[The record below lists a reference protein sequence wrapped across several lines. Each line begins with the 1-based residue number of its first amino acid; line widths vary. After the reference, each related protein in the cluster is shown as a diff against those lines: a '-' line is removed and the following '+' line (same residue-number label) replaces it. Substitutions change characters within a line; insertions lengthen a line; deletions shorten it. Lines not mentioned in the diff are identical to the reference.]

1 MYSGCC
7 RGAFHTSGPG
17 KTEAESACKFPF
29 ILYDALTPPK
39 CRRNQR
45 NDVCEQVCSVI
56 VKVLSSA
63 VVGIDSFPVDVEVD
77 ISRGLPQFST
87 VGLPDT
93 AVKESRDRIKAA
105 MKNSGYPFPEN
116 RVTVNLAPADIRK
129 EGTGFDLPIA
139 LGILAAEGL
148 VERDRLRDFLVTGE
162 LSLDGRVKG
171 VQGVLPSAFMA
182 RAQKLGGLIVPA
194 ENAGEAALVQGLE
207 VIPVGFLSDLV
218 DFLNGAKE
226 IPAVTVGAEA
236 ACESARVYP
245 VDFSEIQ
252 GQEQAKRAMEVAA
265 AGGHNILMTGPPGSG
280 KTMLAQR
287 IPTILPDL
295 AFEEALETTK
305 IYSVAG
311 LLDRREAV
319 VATRP
324 FRAPHHTI
332 SDAGLVGGGHTPKPG
347 EISLAHNGVLFLDEL
362 PEFKRNVLE
371 VLRQPLEDGQVTI
384 TRSVITA
391 TFPARFMLVAAMNPC
406 PCGYLADARKSCRCS
421 AQQVR
426 QYRSKVSGP
435 LLDRIDIHVEV
446 PSLPY
451 RELAG
456 TVRAESSADV
466 RKRVQRARAIQQGRF
481 DGASTRLNSRMTGR
495 QLRQFCPL
503 GEESQKLLEMAVD
516 RLGLSARAY
525 TRVLKV
531 ARTIADLEGE
541 ADIGPGHVAEAI
553 QYRALD
559 RSIV

>member
-1 MYSGCC
+1 
-7 RGAFHTSGPG
+7 
-17 KTEAESACKFPF
+17 
-29 ILYDALTPPK
+29 L
-39 CRRNQR
+39 
-45 NDVCEQVCSVI
+45 I
-56 VKVLSSA
+56 VRVLSSA
-63 VVGIDSFPVDVEVD
+63 LVGIDSFPVDVEVD
-77 ISRGLPQFST
+77 LAPGLPQFST
-87 VGLPDT
+87 VGLPDA

-105 MKNSGYPFPEN
+105 VKNSGYSFPEN

-139 LGILAAEGL
+139 LGILAAQGL
-148 VERDRLRDFLVTGE
+148 VERGRLQDCLVTGE

-171 VQGVLPSAFMA
+171 VQGILSSAFMA
-182 RAQKLGGLIVPA
+182 RGRTLKRIIVPVD
-194 ENAGEAALVQGLE
+194 NAGEASLVQGIE
-207 VIPVGFLSDLV
+207 VIPIGFLSDLV
-218 DFLNGAKE
+218 DFLNGRKD
-226 IPAVTVGAEA
+226 IPAVPCGAA
-236 ACESARVYP
+236 SACESARNYA

-287 IPTILPDL
+287 IPTILPEL
-295 AFEEALETTK
+295 SFEEALETTK
-305 IYSVAG
+305 IYSVSG
-311 LLDRREAV
+311 LLDRREAIL
-319 VATRP
+319 AARP

-391 TFPARFMLVAAMNPC
+391 TFPSRFMLVAAMNPC
-406 PCGYLADARKSCRCS
+406 PCGFLADARKSCRCS
-421 AQQVR
+421 AQQIR
-426 QYRSKVSGP
+426 QYRSRVSGP

-456 TVRAESSADV
+456 GSRVESSTDV
-466 RKRVQRARAIQQGRF
+466 RKRVQGAREAQERRF
-481 DGASTRLNSRMTGR
+481 DGAPTRLNARMTGKQIR
-495 QLRQFCPL
+495 AFCIL
-503 GEESQKLLEMAVD
+503 DEESQGLMEMAVD

-531 ARTIADLEGE
+531 ARTIADLDHET
-541 ADIGPGHVAEAI
+541 DIGPQHVSEAI

-559 RSIV
+559 RSVM

>member
-1 MYSGCC
+1 
-7 RGAFHTSGPG
+7 
-17 KTEAESACKFPF
+17 
-29 ILYDALTPPK
+29 L
-39 CRRNQR
+39 
-45 NDVCEQVCSVI
+45 I
-56 VKVLSSA
+56 VKVLSST

-77 ISRGLPQFST
+77 ISTGLPQFST
-87 VGLPDT
+87 VGLPDA

-105 MKNSGYPFPEN
+105 MKNSGYRFPEN

-148 VERDRLRDFLVTGE
+148 VARDRLRDYVIVGE

-182 RAQKLGGLIVPA
+182 RAQNVKGLVVPA
-194 ENAGEAALVQGLE
+194 ENAGEAALVRGIE
-207 VIPVGFLSDLV
+207 VIPVAFLSDLA
-218 DFLNGAKE
+218 DFLNGAKD
-226 IPAVTVGAEA
+226 IPAATGAAEA
-236 ACESARVYP
+236 ACRSAGRYP
-245 VDFSEIQ
+245 VDFGEIH
-252 GQEQAKRAMEVAA
+252 GQLQARRALEVSA

-287 IPTILPDL
+287 IPTILPEL
-295 AFEEALETTK
+295 TLEEALETTK

-311 LLDRREAV
+311 LLDRREAI
-319 VATRP
+319 VAARP

-332 SDAGLVGGGHTPKPG
+332 SDAGLVGGGHMPKPG

-384 TRSVITA
+384 TRSAVTA
-391 TFPARFMLVAAMNPC
+391 TYPAKFMLVAAMNPC
-406 PCGYLADARKSCRCS
+406 PCGYLADARRSCRCS

-426 QYRSKVSGP
+426 QYRSRVSGP

-456 TVRAESSADV
+456 QVRAESSAAV
-466 RKRVQRARAIQQGRF
+466 RRRVQRAREMQALRF
-481 DGASTRLNSRMTGR
+481 DGGPARLNARMTGK
-495 QLRQFCPL
+495 QLRAFCPL
-503 GEESQKLLEMAVD
+503 GAESQKLMEMAVD
-516 RLGLSARAY
+516 RLGLTARAY

-531 ARTIADLEGE
+531 ARTIADLDGE
-541 ADIGPGHVAEAI
+541 ADIAPQHVSEAI

-559 RSIV
+559 RSVV

>member
-1 MYSGCC
+1 
-7 RGAFHTSGPG
+7 
-17 KTEAESACKFPF
+17 
-29 ILYDALTPPK
+29 
-39 CRRNQR
+39 
-45 NDVCEQVCSVI
+45 VI
-56 VKVLSSA
+56 VKVLSST

-77 ISRGLPQFST
+77 ISTGLPQFST
-87 VGLPDT
+87 VGLPDA

-105 MKNSGYPFPEN
+105 MKNSGYRFPEN

-148 VERDRLRDFLVTGE
+148 VGRDRLRDYVVVGE

-182 RAQKLGGLIVPA
+182 QANSVKGLVVPA

-207 VIPVGFLSDLV
+207 IIPVVFLSDLV
-218 DFLNGAKE
+218 DFLNGAKD
-226 IPAVTVGAEA
+226 IPAVTCEAEA
-236 ACESARVYP
+236 SCASAGSYP
-245 VDFSEIQ
+245 VDFSEIH
-252 GQEQAKRAMEVAA
+252 GQQQARRALEVAA

-287 IPTILPDL
+287 IPTILPEL
-295 AFEEALETTK
+295 SLEEALETTK

-311 LLDRREAV
+311 LLDRREAI
-319 VATRP
+319 VAARP

-332 SDAGLVGGGHTPKPG
+332 SDAGLVGGGHTPRPG

-384 TRSVITA
+384 TRSAVTA
-391 TFPARFMLVAAMNPC
+391 TYPAKFMLAAAMNPC
-406 PCGYLADARKSCRCS
+406 PCGYLADSRKSCRCS

-426 QYRSKVSGP
+426 QYRSRVSGP

-451 RELAG
+451 RELAA
-456 TVRAESSADV
+456 TARAESSAAV
-466 RKRVQRARAIQQGRF
+466 RRRVQKAREIQARRF
-481 DGASTRLNSRMTGR
+481 DGGPARLNARMTGR
-495 QLRQFCPL
+495 QLREFCPL
-503 GEESQKLLEMAVD
+503 GAESQKLMEMAVD

-531 ARTIADLEGE
+531 ARTIADLDGE
-541 ADIGPGHVAEAI
+541 ADIGPQHVSEAI
-553 QYRALD
+553 QYRAMD
-559 RSIV
+559 RSVL

>member
-1 MYSGCC
+1 M
-7 RGAFHTSGPG
+7 
-17 KTEAESACKFPF
+17 
-29 ILYDALTPPK
+29 
-39 CRRNQR
+39 
-45 NDVCEQVCSVI
+45 I
-56 VKVLSSA
+56 VKVLSST
-63 VVGIDSFPVDVEVD
+63 VVGIDAFPVDVEVD
-77 ISRGLPQFST
+77 LSSGLPQFST
-87 VGLPDT
+87 VGLPDA

-105 MKNSGYPFPEN
+105 MKNSGYRFPEN

-148 VERDRLRDFLVTGE
+148 VGRDRLRDYVVMGE

-182 RAQKLGGLIVPA
+182 RAHRVKGLVVPA
-194 ENAGEAALVQGLE
+194 ENAGEAALVRGLE
-207 VIPVGFLSDLV
+207 VIPVAYLSDLA
-218 DFLNGAKE
+218 DFLNGAKD
-226 IPAVTVGAEA
+226 IPAATGA
-236 ACESARVYP
+236 ACKSAGSYP
-245 VDFSEIQ
+245 VDFSEIR
-252 GQEQAKRAMEVAA
+252 GQEQARRAMEVSA

-287 IPTILPDL
+287 IPTILPEL
-295 AFEEALETTK
+295 SFEEALETTK

-311 LLDRREAV
+311 LLDRREAI
-319 VATRP
+319 VAARP

-332 SDAGLVGGGHTPKPG
+332 SDAGLVGGGHMPKPG

-362 PEFKRNVLE
+362 PEFRRNVLE

-384 TRSVITA
+384 TRSAVTA
-391 TFPARFMLVAAMNPC
+391 TYPAKFMLVAAMNPC
-406 PCGYLADARKSCRCS
+406 PCGYLADARRSCRCS

-426 QYRSKVSGP
+426 QYRSRVSGP

-456 TVRAESSADV
+456 TVRAESSAAV
-466 RKRVQRARAIQQGRF
+466 RRRVQRAREIQALRF
-481 DGASTRLNSRMTGR
+481 DGGPARLNARMTGR
-495 QLRQFCPL
+495 QIREFCPL
-503 GEESQKLLEMAVD
+503 GEESQKLMEMAVD

-531 ARTIADLEGE
+531 ARTIADLDGE
-541 ADIGPGHVAEAI
+541 ADIGPQHVSEAI

-559 RSIV
+559 RSVV

>member
-1 MYSGCC
+1 
-7 RGAFHTSGPG
+7 
-17 KTEAESACKFPF
+17 
-29 ILYDALTPPK
+29 
-39 CRRNQR
+39 
-45 NDVCEQVCSVI
+45 
-56 VKVLSSA
+56 
-63 VVGIDSFPVDVEVD
+63 
-77 ISRGLPQFST
+77 
-87 VGLPDT
+87 
-93 AVKESRDRIKAA
+93 
-105 MKNSGYPFPEN
+105 MKNSGYRFPEN

-148 VERDRLRDFLVTGE
+148 VERDRLRDYLVTGE

-182 RAQKLGGLIVPA
+182 RELKRKGLIVPA
-194 ENAGEAALVQGLE
+194 DNAGEAALVQGLE
-207 VIPVGFLSDLV
+207 IIPVEFLCDLV

-226 IPAVTVGAEA
+226 IPAAT
-236 ACESARVYP
+236 CEIASVYDAGKHYS
-245 VDFSEIQ
+245 VDYSEIQ

-287 IPTILPDL
+287 IPTILPEL
-295 AFEEALETTK
+295 SFEEALETTK
-305 IYSVAG
+305 IYSVSG
-311 LLDRREAV
+311 LLDRREAI

-332 SDAGLVGGGHTPKPG
+332 SDAGLVGGGQTPKPG

-384 TRSVITA
+384 TRSVLTA
-391 TFPARFMLVAAMNPC
+391 TYPARFMLVAAMNPC
-406 PCGYLADARKSCRCS
+406 PCGYLADARRSCRCS
-421 AQQVR
+421 AQQIR

-456 TVRAESSADV
+456 AGRTESSAVV
-466 RKRVQRARAIQQGRF
+466 RKRVQKVRDIQHQRF
-481 DGASTRLNSRMTGR
+481 DGGPTRLNSRMTGK

-531 ARTIADLEGE
+531 ARTIADLAGE
-541 ADIGPGHVAEAI
+541 ANVEPQHVSEAI

-559 RSIV
+559 RSVI

>member
-1 MYSGCC
+1 
-7 RGAFHTSGPG
+7 
-17 KTEAESACKFPF
+17 
-29 ILYDALTPPK
+29 L
-39 CRRNQR
+39 
-45 NDVCEQVCSVI
+45 I

-63 VVGIDSFPVDVEVD
+63 VIGVDSFPVDVEVD
-77 ISRGLPQFST
+77 LSSGLPQFST
-87 VGLPDT
+87 VGLPDA

-105 MKNSGYPFPEN
+105 MKNSGYRFPEN

-148 VERDRLRDFLVTGE
+148 VERDRLRDYLVTGE

-182 RAQKLGGLIVPA
+182 RELKRKGLIVPA
-194 ENAGEAALVQGLE
+194 DNAGEAALVQGLE
-207 VIPVGFLSDLV
+207 IIPVEFLCDLV

-226 IPAVTVGAEA
+226 IPAAT
-236 ACESARVYP
+236 CEIASVYDAGKHYS
-245 VDFSEIQ
+245 VDYSEIQ

-287 IPTILPDL
+287 IPTILPEL
-295 AFEEALETTK
+295 SFEEALETTK
-305 IYSVAG
+305 IYSVSG
-311 LLDRREAV
+311 LLDRREAI

-332 SDAGLVGGGHTPKPG
+332 SDAGLVGGGQTPKPG

-384 TRSVITA
+384 TRSVLTA
-391 TFPARFMLVAAMNPC
+391 TYPARFMLVAAMNPC
-406 PCGYLADARKSCRCS
+406 PCGYLADARRSCRCS
-421 AQQVR
+421 AQQIR

-456 TVRAESSADV
+456 AGRTESSAVV
-466 RKRVQRARAIQQGRF
+466 RKRVQKVRDIQHQRF
-481 DGASTRLNSRMTGR
+481 DGGPTRLNSRMTGK

-531 ARTIADLEGE
+531 ARTIADLAGE
-541 ADIGPGHVAEAI
+541 ANVEPQHVSEAI

-559 RSIV
+559 RSVI